1 MPETSDQF
9 TPVDPKLRKA
19 VLDRLAPKD
28 KINLVKI
35 QCIFPA
41 HVIYTGAISGQ
52 RYDFP
57 GPGSVLDVDDRDIP
71 AMLAYRIGTTNCCG
85 GGNVDGNRVFQVL

>member
-1 MPETSDQF
+1 MPETKSVVAKE
-9 TPVDPKLRKA
+9 P
-19 VLDRLAPKD
+19 PKD

-41 HVIYTGAISGQ
+41 HVIYAGAISGQ

-57 GPGSVLDVDDRDIP
+57 GPGSVLDVDSRDVD

-85 GGNVDGNRVFQVL
+85 GGNPDGNRVFQVL